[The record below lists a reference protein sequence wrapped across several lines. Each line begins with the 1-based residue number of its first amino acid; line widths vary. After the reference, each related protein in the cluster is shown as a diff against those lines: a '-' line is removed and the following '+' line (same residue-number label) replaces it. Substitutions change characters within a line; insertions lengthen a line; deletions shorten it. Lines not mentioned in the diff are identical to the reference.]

1 MGVKSRPKELTPLD
15 YDRKIV
21 KNAPKSARKKS
32 HENVSEDYYRTVDP
46 GAVTSRVR
54 VKIVF
59 NH

>member
-21 KNAPKSARKKS
+21 KNARKSARRKS
-32 HENVSEDYYRTVDP
+32 HENASEDYYRTVDQ
-46 GAVTSRVR
+46 AVTSRVR